1 MWNYGIVPP
10 SQFQILEAILP
21 QVGIGDEDDGDDDD
35 YDRHLPKYVLVICGT
50 NTGQHMFVPASALCN
65 DININ
70 VDTGST
76 VLTR

>member
-1 MWNYGIVPP
+1 MGID
-10 SQFQILEAILP
+10 
-21 QVGIGDEDDGDDDD
+21 DEDDGDEDDD
-35 YDRHLPKYVLVICGT
+35 DDDDAKDGYDRHLQKYVLVICGT

>member
-1 MWNYGIVPP
+1 M
-10 SQFQILEAILP
+10 
-21 QVGIGDEDDGDDDD
+21 VGIDEEDDDNDEDDDDEDDGDAMDD
-35 YDRHLPKYVLVICGT
+35 YDRHLQKYVLVICGT

-70 VDTGST
+70 VDTRST

>member
-1 MWNYGIVPP
+1 MTVSPTP
-10 SQFQILEAILP
+10 FQFQILEAILP
-21 QVGIGDEDDGDDDD
+21 QVGIGDFDDDDAKDD